1 MSIYT
6 NWDPLEEV
14 IVGNCSTVA
23 NINWNFAGKAKEMFE
38 RILLETKEDL
48 DNLAD
53 YLTKMNVKVHRPNI
67 SVFPEIIDF
76 NEFKINYPTQP
87 IVPRD
92 QYFVYDKTIYQ
103 TYTSMPDRYVDS
115 YAYYDI
121 FSDLFSQGYNWI
133 SQPPPMLKNF
143 PLDDKWYTAGEEI
156 YGKQLADKMLWH
168 TATMYKCGDTL
179 ITNTKGPGSQLGL
192 EWMRRNIDAN
202 IIDNNSPY
210 TKNFGH
216 IDHGF
221 YMIDD
226 ETVICLEEN
235 WLPESLK
242 NKKII
247 NLKGLYLPFNY
258 EKFTESTNDGTS
270 KLAPEWLDKW
280 FTEWKGYAQK
290 VAFEANVLVVD
301 SQNIIFSTRQPKVFD
316 LLNKHG
322 INCHVVEIRH
332 GLFWEAG
339 IHCLTLDVKR
349 NGQKRKIV

>member
-14 IVGNCSTVA
+14 IVGNCLTES
-23 NINWNFAGKAKEMFE
+23 NEHWNLDKAAKPLFD
-38 RILLETKEDL
+38 RILRETKEDL
-48 DNLAD
+48 DHLAD
-53 YLTKMNVKVHRPNI
+53 YLTKLNVKVLRPNPY
-67 SVFPEIIDF
+67 SFPEQIDF
-76 NEFKINYPTQP
+76 SGFTITNPTQP

-121 FSDLFSQGYNWI
+121 FSDLFNQGYNWL
-133 SQPPPMLKNF
+133 SQPPPMIKNF
-143 PLDDKWYTAGEEI
+143 PQDSKWYTVGEEI
-156 YGKQLADKMLWH
+156 YGKELADKMLWH

-179 ITNTKGPGSQLGL
+179 ITNTQGPGTQLGL
-192 EWMRRNIDAN
+192 EWMKRNTNAD
-202 IIDNNSPY
+202 IISNNSPY
-210 TKNFGH
+210 TNNFGH

-226 ETVICLEEN
+226 DTVICLEEN
-235 WLPESLK
+235 WLPEALK

-247 NLKGLYLPFNY
+247 NLQGLYYPFDY
-258 EKFTESTNDGTS
+258 GKFTSWTNTGQS
-270 KLAPEWLDKW
+270 KLDPEWLDKW
-280 FTEWKGYAQK
+280 LTQWKGYAQK

-301 SQNIIFSTRQPKVFD
+301 STNIIFSTRQPKVFD

-322 INCHVVEIRH
+322 INCHVVEMRH
-332 GLFWEAG
+332 GMFWEAG

-349 NGQKRKIV
+349 QGLKRKIV

>member
-14 IVGNCSTVA
+14 IVGNCVTESNA
-23 NINWNFAGKAKEMFE
+23 AWNLQATTKLLFD
-38 RILLETKEDL
+38 RILRETKEDL

-53 YLTKMNVKVHRPNI
+53 YLTKLNVKVLRPDP
-67 SVFPEIIDF
+67 SLFPEEIDF
-76 NEFKINYPTQP
+76 SGFKIRNPTQP

-115 YAYYDI
+115 YSYYNI
-121 FSDLFSQGYNWI
+121 FRNLFNQGYNWL
-133 SQPPPMLKNF
+133 SQPPPMIKNF
-143 PLDDKWYTAGEEI
+143 PVDSKWYTVGEEI
-156 YGKQLADKMLWH
+156 YSKELADKMLWH

-192 EWMRRNIDAN
+192 EWMKRNIDAK
-202 IIDNNSPY
+202 IINNNNNY

-226 ETVICLEEN
+226 ETVICLDED

-247 NLKGLYLPFNY
+247 NLKGLYLSFDY
-258 EKFTESTNDGTS
+258 EKFTASTNNGTD
-270 KLAPEWLDKW
+270 KLTTEWLDKW

-301 SQNIIFSTRQPKVFD
+301 SKNIIFSTTQPAVFK
-316 LLNKHG
+316 LLNSHG
-322 INCHVVEIRH
+322 INCHVCEIRH

-339 IHCLTLDVKR
+339 IHCLTLDIKR